1 MSRVKALKLPLNYMP
16 TWRSKCVLSKPS
28 ARDPQRIMQCVVV
41 HGIEIREMHVL
52 CGGFLIREAAAAAAA
67 VKRILTRWPD
77 ASSIQLLIILS

>member
-1 MSRVKALKLPLNYMP
+1 
-16 TWRSKCVLSKPS
+16 
-28 ARDPQRIMQCVVV
+28 
-41 HGIEIREMHVL
+41 MHVL